1 MTMKSYKYESQRIY
15 DSMNT
20 TQFKLKLN
28 IRYDGDIIRWLHG
41 KQNIGESMQGIIK
54 KLIRREIAAEE
65 NT

>member
-1 MTMKSYKYESQRIY
+1 MNFSSKYESQRLY

-28 IRYDGDIIRWLHG
+28 DRYDGDIIRWLRD
-41 KQNIGESMQGIIK
+41 KRNNGESMQGIIK
-54 KLIRREIAAEE
+54 ALIRRQIAAEK